1 VRTRINEITSVLF
14 FKGDSPI
21 FVDPRRPPLRGGVRM
36 VPKKLGQSPA
46 PAQKKGQFSRAGFT
60 LLEVI
65 LSLAL
70 SAVLLFAVALAVDL
84 NLRLLDSRRTE
95 VEEDQLARAVLQIMA
110 RDISNAVYL
119 NSSDV
124 ENLMANAPMASVNK
138 NEQIVQSSGQSGQGG
153 QSDQGGGQSGQ
164 GGQSDQGGGQSGQGG
179 QSNQGGG
186 QSGQGGQSNQG
197 GGQSGQGG
205 QGGQGSGQSGKGG
218 QSGQGSGQS
227 SQGSQSSTGGQNSSA
242 QNSSTGQNTTQ
253 TTNQS
258 TSSTEDTEDTETD
271 RTSELADA
279 GPQTQPGLF
288 GNAYQLLIDVSQA
301 PRPDQSRAFQENY
314 NNSTADLLSD
324 TKTVAYYVTAEG
336 AAQSSAAGNALTAN
350 RGLVRRQMDRAS
362 ALYAAEQG
370 GQINTTDGNTEP
382 FAPEVEAVQFRY
394 YDGSQWL
401 DQWDSISEGGLPQA
415 VEISLAVTRQHPRY
429 TQNSQALT
437 YHLLVKLPTAK
448 STSTETSSTQSSST
462 QTTSTTSQ

>member
-153 QSDQGGGQSGQ
+153 QSD
-164 GGQSDQGGGQSGQGG
+164 
-179 QSNQGGG
+179 
-186 QSGQGGQSNQG
+186 QG